1 VKTSTEKERGNRE
14 ELATAE
20 SDGGICE
27 KWLTEMYVKAVT
39 GKERTYYIL
48 CGREKIEKRSKE
60 EKVKENRPSK

>member
-1 VKTSTEKERGNRE
+1 VKTSTEKERGKRE

-39 GKERTYYIL
+39 AKRKNLL
-48 CGREKIEKRSKE
+48 CIMWKRK
-60 EKVKENRPSK
+60 N